1 MNFSKI
7 INFDSGNAR
16 GLSVV
21 LFVSGCSHHCSECH
35 NPETWSTEAGLPFD
49 SEVKQCLYNMIMNE
63 HIENFVISGGDPF
76 HPNNVAELADFLE
89 ETHLKNSE
97 KDIICYTGYT
107 LQQLLDRKDDSTN
120 RLLYNITYLID
131 GPYDKSRRPTGLD
144 FRGSYNQQ
152 AWERQGNFFFNV
164 SSSYFKEL
172 TETEKN
178 QETNCQ
184 VLKLDIELEEP
195 RRQPKQV
202 TVDYEDLIN
211 VLITTVK
218 SDFDKTPYY
227 FFNGGCYLSKEV
239 AEVAVKDYFHIS

>member
-7 INFDSGNAR
+7 INFDTGNAR

-49 SEVKQCLYNMIMNE
+49 SEIKQCLYNMIMNE

-76 HPNNVAELADFLE
+76 HLNNVEELANFLE
-89 ETHLKNSE
+89 ETHLKNSG

-107 LQQLLDRKDDSTN
+107 LQQLLDRRDDNTN
-120 RLLYNITYLID
+120 RLLSNITYLID
-131 GPYDKSRRPTGLD
+131 GPYDKSRRPSGLD

-152 AWERQGNFFFNV
+152 AWERRGNFFFNV

-172 TETEKN
+172 AEAERS

-184 VLKLDIELEEP
+184 VLKLDIESPVP
-195 RRQPKQV
+195 RRQPKEV
-202 TVDYEDLIN
+202 TVNYEDLIN
-211 VLITTVK
+211 VLITKVK
-218 SDFDKTPYY
+218 SGFDGTSYY
-227 FFNGGCYLSKEV
+227 FFNNSPYATIDE
-239 AEVAVKDYFHIS
+239 AEAAVVEYFHIN